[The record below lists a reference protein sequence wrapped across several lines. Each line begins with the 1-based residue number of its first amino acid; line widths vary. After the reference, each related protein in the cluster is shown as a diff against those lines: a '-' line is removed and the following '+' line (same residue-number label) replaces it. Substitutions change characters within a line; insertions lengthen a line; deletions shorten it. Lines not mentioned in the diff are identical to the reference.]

1 MWRKKQGKSRFSSPR
16 REDFGEE
23 IRHLGHFLRRIW
35 ALKLTTV
42 YITQQKSP
50 KMRIS
55 GEENRDSFKNL
66 RQTQR
71 KTE

>member
-1 MWRKKQGKSRFSSPR
+1 MWRKKQRKGRFSSPR
-16 REDFGEE
+16 QEDLGEE

-35 ALKLTTV
+35 ALELAMV
-42 YITQQKSP
+42 YIMRKKSP